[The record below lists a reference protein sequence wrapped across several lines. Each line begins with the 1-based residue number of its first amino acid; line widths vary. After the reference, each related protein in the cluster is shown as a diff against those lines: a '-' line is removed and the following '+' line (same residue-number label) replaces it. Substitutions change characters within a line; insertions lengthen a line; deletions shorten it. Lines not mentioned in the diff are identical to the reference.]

1 MSLRPPPF
9 ETGSRAHVSDSLLDK
24 SYTVVKAVYEDLATL
39 EKIGELL
46 PFFEQLD
53 TVLGG
58 QLLYK
63 AEMSVVLPS
72 DGTTTVVLPW
82 PATYAIAD
90 VKSVFLWGNTTDGR
104 RYAYQDFF
112 LGSSGITIR
121 VDTQAPAN
129 KQGITVDL
137 VLLLVANIPEPTPV

>member
-46 PFFEQLD
+46 PFFAQLD
-53 TVLGG
+53 TVFGG

-63 AEMSVVLPS
+63 AEMSVVLPN

-82 PATYAIAD
+82 PATYTIAD
-90 VKSVFLWGNTTDGR
+90 VKSVFFWGNTIDGR

-112 LGSSGITIR
+112 LGSGGITIR

-137 VLLLVANIPEPTPV
+137 VLLLVANIPEPTPI